1 MQHNQVISHTPGRT
15 RFKLPPHRRSYQEME
30 RIASGLQAHPDVH
43 DVQFNTQAGSVL
55 VHHDPHRSNVHE
67 MKDVMRDLGVVFADV
82 SGTSDLLSVGTSG
95 GENSFDFTSAIS
107 DLNQQVLAI
116 TNGVVDLRYIVP
128 LGLGGLAVLQL
139 LTFGWQFDLVPW
151 FVLAYFAVDSFI
163 KLDLNQDP
171 ATQSNNGLSAQT
183 N

>member
-1 MQHNQVISHTPGRT
+1 MQHTQVVSSSPGRT
-15 RFKLPPHRRSYQEME
+15 RFKIPPHHRNYQDME
-30 RIASGLQAHPDVH
+30 RLSSGLQAHPDVH
-43 DVQFNTQAGSVL
+43 DVQFNTQTGSIL
-55 VHHDPHRSNVHE
+55 VHHDPHRSDVHE
-67 MKDVMRDLGVVFADV
+67 MKDVMRDLGVIFADITG
-82 SGTSDLLSVGTSG
+82 SADLLSIGTSG
-95 GENSFDFTSAIS
+95 GDSSFDFTSAIT
-107 DLNQQVLAI
+107 DLNQRVLLA
-116 TNGVVDLRYIVP
+116 TNGVVDLQYVVP
-128 LGLGGLAVLQL
+128 LGLGALAVVQL